1 MLKDEIVI
9 HIHDDQR
16 IEVEIIEDGIATA
29 KNISLESLLQALGAY
44 EKESAAQH
52 SGLLPPGCV
61 SLTLPYLSQ
70 QSRYL
75 VMEYAASYLD
85 YTYME
90 QVYKHFPL
98 PRLLFKFEI
107 NHIGRIEEIHLGA
120 AAMGNLTEDAPM
132 YRWPLSNVHTDQTV
146 CLGNNP
152 LPLITSLKQLQSVP
166 SYVLSLPCNDDL
178 FQSGN
183 NRLGLKHQDLLEL
196 LKDKD
201 PDFYYDRILVPDKT
215 TLKDFIGG
223 DIS

>member
-1 MLKDEIVI
+1 MTENQYKELTAPFPYQDIRW
-9 HIHDDQR
+9 R
-16 IEVEIIEDGIATA
+16 ILRVTED
-29 KNISLESLLQALGAY
+29 KR
-44 EKESAAQH
+44 K
-52 SGLLPPGCV
+52 GLV
-61 SLTLPYLSQ
+61 T
-70 QSRYL
+70 
-75 VMEYAASYLD
+75 
-85 YTYME
+85 
-90 QVYKHFPL
+90 VYKHFPL